1 MKLLNLNREE
11 ENLLH
16 WLVQCCLSDNL
27 LLTSGIP
34 VDMHDQYLAAV
45 RSLDAKLMEIG
56 ARENPGSVP
65 ECGEVISDLPGIGPV
80 HCTRPAGHAPSPSG
94 KPGHV
99 GEIRRTLD
107 A

>member
-1 MKLLNLNREE
+1 MMKLLRLDDAE

-27 LLTSGIP
+27 LLKSGIP
-34 VDMHDQYLAAV
+34 PDMHEQYLKPV
-45 RSLDAKLMEIG
+45 RTLDAKLKEFW

-65 ECGEVISDLPGIGPV
+65 ECGELVGVIPGVGSV
-80 HCTRPAGHAPSPSG
+80 YCTRPACHAPSANG

-99 GEIRRTLD
+99 GEIKRPSQ
-107 A
+107 